1 MDIKEQIKNKYYTP
15 TESGNIVYG
24 IFKDFFNEVRVDLQV
39 NNKFKKYLDT
49 VLENTNENELN
60 ILSNYNLNNILDIA
74 KFINNYTLEPPFFI
88 FVHFPNV
95 TITNENNDSI
105 NINDLYDR
113 INIYWNGTLNNR
125 FEMIVN
131 NYRRILFNK

>member
-15 TESGNIVYG
+15 TESVNIVYG

-60 ILSNYNLNNILDIA
+60 TLFNYDLNN
-74 KFINNYTLEPPFFI
+74 TL
-88 FVHFPNV
+88 V
-95 TITNENNDSI
+95 
-105 NINDLYDR
+105 
-113 INIYWNGTLNNR
+113 
-125 FEMIVN
+125 
-131 NYRRILFNK
+131 